1 MAKENEYEEVESAN
15 FVQFTDIGQE
25 VEGELIEKGKSER
38 YGFGMYTLR
47 NDDEQVRF
55 HGSEQLDD
63 LMLGVELGDSVKV
76 KFVDKEKMPRG
87 EMKVFKV
94 LRKRA

>member
-1 MAKENEYEEVESAN
+1 MAKENEFEEVESAN
-15 FVQFTDIGQE
+15 FVQFTEIGQE
-25 VEGELIEKGKSER
+25 IEGELIEKGKSER

-47 NDDEQVRF
+47 NEDEQIRF

-63 LMLGVELGDSVKV
+63 LMLGIELGDYVKV
-76 KFVDKEKMPRG
+76 QYKDKEKMPRG

-94 LRKRA
+94 LRKRK